1 MPGVLER
8 LVKAGI
14 VEASIPL
21 QPEQPGPGLG
31 DGIHDLLSAA
41 ALPVTQDGRSMGQ
54 LPLRNQARVAFIEP
68 QGPGIVD
75 QTVGRATRGAKQ
87 TLSAAL
93 RETPQGAVYV
103 VPDGKG
109 GQRALSADDYT
120 MIADKDGKPMLVPK
134 TSLPNFRKDATNMVK
149 ATARAEGLGLVAGI
163 LSLPAH
169 RRAAKAERNQK
180 TGAIDA
186 IKFRHDVEDYDM
198 ARQIAREAAKQ
209 ARLNGQTTFVDALGA
224 EMRFDVPEIPSDP
237 RVQRAQRV
245 NGVKHAATAPIKG
258 VARAAR
264 GVRGRIARRRGNQS
278 QES

>member
-1 MPGVLER
+1 MPGVIER

-54 LPLRNQARVAFIEP
+54 LPLRNQARVAFVEP
-68 QGPGIVD
+68 QGPGMVD
-75 QTVGRATRGAKQ
+75 KTVGRAARGVKH
-87 TLSAAL
+87 TLGAAL
-93 RETPQGAVYV
+93 HETPQGAVYV

-120 MIADKDGKPMLVPK
+120 MIADKDGKPMLVSK
-134 TSLPNFRKDATNMVK
+134 TSLPNFRKDATNMVR

-169 RRAAKAERNQK
+169 RRAAKAERAQK
-180 TGAIDA
+180 TDAIDA
-186 IKFRHDVEDYDM
+186 LGFQQDVEDYIM
-198 ARQIAREAAKQ
+198 GRQIAREGAKQ
-209 ARLNGQTTFVDALGA
+209 ARLNGQATFTDALRA
-224 EMRFDVPEIPSDP
+224 EHNFDVPEIPSDP

-245 NGVKHAATAPIKG
+245 NGAKHAAAAPIKG
-258 VARAAR
+258 AAKVAR
-264 GVRGRIARRRGNQS
+264 GVGGFFAQRRGNQS
-278 QES
+278 

>member
-8 LVKAGI
+8 LVKTAL

-21 QPEQPGPGLG
+21 EPQQPEPSVG
-31 DGIHDLLSAA
+31 DRIHGVLSAA
-41 ALPVTQDGRSMGQ
+41 ALPVTPDGRSMGQ
-54 LPLRNQARVAFIEP
+54 LPLRNQGRVAFIEP

-75 QTVGRATRGAKQ
+75 QTVGRAARGAKQ
-87 TLSAAL
+87 TLLGAL
-93 RETPQGAVYV
+93 RETPHGAVYV

-109 GQRALSADDYT
+109 GQRALNADDYT
-120 MIADKDGKPMLVPK
+120 MVADKDGKGMLVPK
-134 TSLPNFRKDATNMVK
+134 SSLPKFRKDATNMVK
-149 ATARAEGLGLVAGI
+149 GAARAEGLGVIAGI
-163 LSLPAH
+163 LSLPSH
-169 RRAAKAERNQK
+169 RRAAKAERAQK

-186 IKFRHDVEDYDM
+186 IAFEQDVRDYV
-198 ARQIAREAAKQ
+198 AGREIAREGAKQ
-209 ARLNGQTTFVDALGA
+209 VRLNGQATYTDAL
-224 EMRFDVPEIPSDP
+224 RFEHDVDVPGIPSDP
-237 RVQRAQRV
+237 RVIHAQRV